1 MFCEKQQC
9 EKRKRRGRE
18 EGEGGRGVMT
28 RDGRRGGM
36 KRRRCV
42 KPASRSA
49 VSLPVFEYSSGSC
62 HVSSLPTIHHR
73 VASGEAERQ
82 AGRQSD

>member
-1 MFCEKQQC
+1 MRKESGEG
-9 EKRKRRGRE
+9 EKRR
-18 EGEGGRGVMT
+18 EGGRGVMT
-28 RDGRRGGM
+28 RDGGRGGM

-42 KPASRSA
+42 KPAGRSA

-62 HVSSLPTIHHR
+62 HVSSLPTIHHS

>member
-1 MFCEKQQC
+1 MFRRDEREKQQC

-18 EGEGGRGVMT
+18 EGGKEGEMEGEVE
-28 RDGRRGGM
+28 RRGA
-36 KRRRCV
+36 RCV
-42 KPASRSA
+42 KPAGRSA
-49 VSLPVFEYSSGSC
+49 VSLPVFEYSTGSC
-62 HVSSLPTIHHR
+62 HVSSLPTIHHS